1 MGYYDEIKKMKKWIQ
16 VALTENK
23 KTALDLRKLKFNA
36 LQQFAVSSK
45 AFDSFIAELEEL
57 KIIEVKDGTIRE
69 KKKE

>member
-45 AFDSFIAELEEL
+45 AFNSFIAELEEL